1 MNHMQPLC
9 SVIAIAYNDCFSQ
22 FDNTMK
28 KDTRRK
34 MPETLVLIFWLAL
47 VVWLMTWL
55 IPQGSFDSQ
64 VVEYESAGK
73 TTTREVLDGD
83 SFAYAVDESGDP
95 KVQALP
101 VFGEPGST
109 GFLNAAFDGLTRGSR
124 SGGAVAVIAF
134 LLIIGGAFGI
144 IMAPQSMN
152 KSLVRLL
159 AIFGD
164 KGILVVPILCFVFSL
179 GGAVFG
185 MSEEA
190 IAFALILAPIFKA
203 QGFSAITVVLTTYGA
218 TQIGFATSWMNPFN
232 VAIAQGLAGVP
243 VLSGAGFRFVMWCVF
258 TAIMCAFST
267 WYAHKNRQQT
277 NETVFDFETTEM
289 TWGDR
294 LIMLN
299 LFVGMVWVI
308 WGVSTRGYYIAEIA
322 TQFFTIGLS
331 SALITLIFKLDGLA
345 ANDLAVKFQKGA
357 AELLPAALIVGFA
370 QGLIVIL
377 GGANPTEPTVL
388 NTVLHHT
395 GEAIGGFGDSTAALL
410 MFSFQSCFN
419 FFVASGSGQAALT
432 MPLMAPLS
440 DLVDVTRQ
448 TAVLAFQLGDGL
460 TNLIV
465 PTSASLM
472 GCLGVA
478 KVSWSE
484 WAGFV
489 WKFLLFNIFLAAV
502 FLITAVNTGF

>member
-1 MNHMQPLC
+1 
-9 SVIAIAYNDCFSQ
+9 
-22 FDNTMK
+22 MK
-28 KDTRRK
+28 KTMTPN

-47 VVWLMTWL
+47 IVWMMTWL

-64 VVEYESAGK
+64 VIEYQYGDS
-73 TTTREVLDGD
+73 TTSREVLDGE
-83 SFAYAVDESGDP
+83 SFSYALNESGEP
-95 KVQALP
+95 KVNGLP
-101 VFGEPGST
+101 VFGEPGSQ
-109 GFLNAAFDGLTRGSR
+109 GFLNAAFDGLTGGSR
-124 SGGAVAVIAF
+124 DGGAVAVIAF

-164 KGILVVPILCFVFSL
+164 KGILVIPILCLVFSL

-243 VLSGAGFRFVMWCVF
+243 VLSGAGFRFTMWCVF
-258 TAIMCAFST
+258 TILLCVFAT
-267 WYAHKNRQQT
+267 WYAHKNRDHKKAQ
-277 NETVFDFETTEM
+277 VFDFEAEEM

-299 LFVGMVWVI
+299 LLFGMIWVI
-308 WGVSTRGYYIAEIA
+308 WGVSTQGYYIAEIA

-331 SALITLIFKLDGLA
+331 SAVITLIFKLDGLR
-345 ANDLAVKFQKGA
+345 ANQLAVKFQQGA

-377 GGANPTEPTVL
+377 GGASPDEPTVL

-395 GEAIGGFGDSTAALL
+395 GQAIGGFGESIAALL

-440 DLVDVTRQ
+440 DLVEVSRQ

-484 WAGFV
+484 WAGFI
-489 WKFLLFNIFLAAV
+489 WKFLLINMLLAAL
-502 FLITAVNTGF
+502 FISTAVNTGF

>member
-1 MNHMQPLC
+1 
-9 SVIAIAYNDCFSQ
+9 
-22 FDNTMK
+22 MK
-28 KDTRRK
+28 TNLTRK

-47 VVWLMTWL
+47 LVWLMTWL
-55 IPQGSFDSQ
+55 IPQGSFESQ
-64 VVEYESAGK
+64 VIEYQSGDK
-73 TTTREVLDGD
+73 TTSREVLDGD
-83 SFAYAVDESGDP
+83 SFSYVVDEAGEP
-95 KVQALP
+95 QVEGLP
-101 VFGEPGST
+101 VFGDPGHH

-124 SGGAVAVIAF
+124 DGGAVAVIAF

-159 AIFGD
+159 AVFGD
-164 KGILVVPILCFVFSL
+164 KGILVIPILCLVFSL

-243 VLSGAGFRFVMWCVF
+243 VLSGAGFRFTMWCVF
-258 TAIMCAFST
+258 TVLLCAFAT
-267 WYAHKNRQQT
+267 WYAHKNRDHKKA
-277 NETVFDFETTEM
+277 EVFDFEADDM
-289 TWGDR
+289 SWGDR

-299 LFVGMVWVI
+299 LLFGMIWVI
-308 WGVSTRGYYIAEIA
+308 WGVSTQGYYIAEIA
-322 TQFFTIGLS
+322 TQFFTIGLT
-331 SALITLIFKLDGLA
+331 SALITLLFKLDQLT
-345 ANDLAVKFQKGA
+345 ANQLAVKFQKGA

-377 GGANPTEPTVL
+377 GGASPTEPTVL

-395 GEAIGGFGDSTAALL
+395 GEAIGGFGQSTAALL

-440 DLVDVTRQ
+440 DLVEVTRQ

-489 WKFLLFNIFLAAV
+489 WKFLLFNMLLAGLFLVLAV
-502 FLITAVNTGF
+502 STGF